1 MGQRWLTIHG
11 TNINGTTPKLSVRK
25 KVILFGI
32 SLSQRVRDIPNDR
45 FGEIVYMEDLSMAA
59 ALEELIPRIE
69 SEDFFQRF
77 RTALDKVK
85 VLPIHLTNPENTAA
99 GVPRYMLSDSFRFI
113 SLNLDPQH
121 LYPSDFLTRSGNDK
135 EQLYDKVA
143 GYRMTLVFESAEYQE
158 TYPPLQC
165 KPIYDNE

>member
-25 KVILFGI
+25 RVILFGV

-45 FGEIVYMEDLSMAA
+45 LGEIAYI
-59 ALEELIPRIE
+59 EELAMTGVLEDVIPLIE

-77 RTALDKVK
+77 RAALDVLK
-85 VLPIHLTNPENTAA
+85 VLPVHLTDPANTGA
-99 GVPRYMLSDSFRFI
+99 GLPRYMLSDSFRFV
-113 SLNLDPQH
+113 SVNLDPQH

-135 EQLYDKVA
+135 EQLYDKIA
-143 GYRMTLVFESAEYQE
+143 GYRMTAVFESPEYQE
-158 TYPPLQC
+158 TYPPMQC
-165 KPIYDNE
+165 KPIYDNT

>member
-85 VLPIHLTNPENTAA
+85 VLPTPN
-99 GVPRYMLSDSFRFI
+99 
-113 SLNLDPQH
+113 
-121 LYPSDFLTRSGNDK
+121 
-135 EQLYDKVA
+135 
-143 GYRMTLVFESAEYQE
+143 
-158 TYPPLQC
+158 
-165 KPIYDNE
+165 